1 MRIALSLFALVTFT
15 GCPGSAPPNVPD
27 NPDSGTEA
35 DASPTSFLLSGKVMD
50 YFGNTA
56 VADATIATDGL
67 VPQLMTSSAAD
78 GAYTLDVAVGSALFI
93 DATKSGYRP
102 TRNAA
107 MTVADQPVVQDV
119 YLMTDQD
126 VKNQYTAVGATPL
139 AGTAILIAEMRR
151 NNNTPL
157 EGIPLA
163 NVQLLDAQNQPVAGV
178 KGPYF
183 FNAGGSIDT
192 AITTAT
198 AYQGRSRVAY
208 LDVPPGAFTLAVTYL
223 NGMNQ
228 NTTNNTPVL
237 TVADGGTLALSGG
250 GTGGGGGT
258 NITDPSFAM
267 HIYPKLQRAG
277 AGGLGCANCHTLA
290 GPAAV
295 LKFDEPAGTVL
306 ASITARPGVVNSIA
320 PADSFLLKRP
330 LYEAPPTPQDHPNA
344 TFLDV
349 NDADYKPPFPLTAKL
364 NKLTIKVDRPQLSP
378 EDIKKLEAAMKEKAK
393 SD

>member
-1 MRIALSLFALVTFT
+1 MRIALSLFLVL
-15 GCPGSAPPNVPD
+15 GLSACPGKAPPDNGD
-27 NPDSGTEA
+27 NPDAGGGNE

-50 YFGNTA
+50 YFGA
-56 VADATIATDGL
+56 MPIEGAMIATDGL
-67 VPQLMTSSAAD
+67 TPALMTTSAAD
-78 GAYTLDVAVGSALFI
+78 GAYTLDVAVGSALYVL
-93 DATKSGYRP
+93 ATKTNYRP

-107 MTVADQPVVQDV
+107 MTVADMPVTQNV

-126 VKNQYTAVGATPL
+126 VRNQYTAVGALPV

-163 NVQLLDAQNQPVAGV
+163 NVQLLDGANQPVAGV

-183 FNAGGSIDT
+183 FNAAGSVDT

-198 AYQGRSRVAY
+198 AYNGRSRVAY
-208 LDVPPGAFTLAVTYL
+208 LDVPPGTFTLAVTYL
-223 NGMNQ
+223 NNQMQ
-228 NTTNNTPVL
+228 NTTNNTSVM

-250 GTGGGGGT
+250 TGGGGGGGM
-258 NITDPSFAM
+258 NVTDPTFAM

-277 AGGLGCANCHTLA
+277 AGGLGCANCHTLT

-295 LKFDEPAGTVL
+295 LKYDDPAGTVL
-306 ASITARPGVVNSIA
+306 ASLTARPGVINAVT
-320 PADSFLLKRP
+320 PADSLLLKRP
-330 LYEAPPTPQDHPNA
+330 LYELPPAIQDHPNA

-349 NDADYKPPFPLTAKL
+349 NDADYKLFLLWIQNGAK
-364 NKLTIKVDRPQLSP
+364 P
-378 EDIKKLEAAMKEKAK
+378 
-393 SD
+393 